1 MTACPD
7 KAELLHGLL
16 DNELDAAHARELEAH
31 IATCPACAEALGEL
45 RALRALLAD
54 PALRRKAPA
63 ALRTRILADI
73 GAVDPLHHVG
83 KSQGRPRSRQLRRW
97 GGAGMG
103 VAIAASLLLLMVAPF
118 GGDAALERELVAG
131 HVRSLQAQHLLDVPT
146 SDHHTVKPWFA
157 GKLDY
162 SPPVP
167 ELAAAG
173 FPLQGGRLDY
183 LAGRPVAALVY
194 RHGAHVLNLYVWP
207 GDGPRQPA
215 FEARDGYN
223 LMRWRDGGMA
233 YWAVSDVG
241 VEEMHAFA
249 TALAGAVAAQNPGK
263 P

>member
-7 KAELLHGLL
+7 KADLLHGLL

-31 IATCPACAEALGEL
+31 IAACPACAEVWAEM
-45 RALRALLAD
+45 RALRAALAD
-54 PALRRKAPA
+54 PGLRPKAPA
-63 ALRTRILADI
+63 ALRARILADI
-73 GAVDPLHHVG
+73 GAVDPPRTVPPMA
-83 KSQGRPRSRQLRRW
+83 GRGSSRLRRW
-97 GGAGMG
+97 GGAGVG
-103 VAIAASLLLLMVAPF
+103 LAVAASLLLMVAPF
-118 GGDAALERELVAG
+118 GEDGKLEGELVAG

-162 SPPVP
+162 SPPAL

-183 LAGRPVAALVY
+183 MAGRPVAALVY

-207 GDGPRQPA
+207 GDGPRQPD
-215 FEARDGYN
+215 FQDRDGYI
-223 LMRWRDGGMA
+223 LMHWRTGGMT

-241 VEEMHAFA
+241 EEEMHAFA
-249 TALAGAVAAQNPGK
+249 TALTQAVSAQNPSK

>member
-16 DNELDAAHARELEAH
+16 DNELDVAHARELEAH
-31 IATCPACAEALGEL
+31 IAACPACAEALSEL
-45 RALRALLAD
+45 RALRALLAQ
-54 PALRRKAPA
+54 PSLRHTAPA
-63 ALRTRILADI
+63 ALRARILADI
-73 GAVDPLHHVG
+73 GAVDPLRHVA
-83 KSQGRPRSRQLRRW
+83 KPQGRRWSPQLRRW

-103 VAIAASLLLLMVAPF
+103 VAIAASLLLMVAPF
-118 GGDAALERELVAG
+118 DRDAGLERELVAG

-183 LAGRPVAALVY
+183 VAGRPVAALVY

-207 GDGPRQPA
+207 GEGPRQPA

-241 VEEMHAFA
+241 AEEMHAFA